1 VPGAAPLWQILC
13 PIGET
18 LVIVLWVQ
26 VEPAVKSGYASQAN
40 EMLRALLRGVR
51 SEENLM
57 FWVMDEEPKEETPK
71 PTPAPFSTVLQ
82 NLFKSRTITIF
93 GEINQKV
100 AESTVAQLLA
110 LAVENDDPIRIFINS
125 PGGHVESGDSIHD
138 MIRFIK
144 PEVKVIGTGWV
155 ASAGAHIYLAAKKEN
170 RLCLPNTRFL
180 IHQPLGGAGGKATD
194 IAIEAKEIIKM
205 RRRINE
211 VIARETGQPLE
222 RVEKDTDRNYWMSAE
237 EAKEYGIVSRI
248 IENSDGVEG

>member
-1 VPGAAPLWQILC
+1 
-13 PIGET
+13 
-18 LVIVLWVQ
+18 VQ

-110 LAVENDDPIRIFINS
+110 LSVENDDPIRIFINS

-155 ASAGAHIYLAAKKEN
+155 ASAGAHIYLGAKKEN
-170 RLCLPNTRFL
+170 RLCMPNTRFL
-180 IHQPLGGAGGKATD
+180 IHQPLGGAGGRATD

-211 VIARETGQPLE
+211 IIARETGQPLE

-237 EAKEYGIVSRI
+237 EAKEYGLVSRI
-248 IENSDGVEG
+248 IENSDGIDG

>member
-1 VPGAAPLWQILC
+1 
-13 PIGET
+13 
-18 LVIVLWVQ
+18 
-26 VEPAVKSGYASQAN
+26 
-40 EMLRALLRGVR
+40 
-51 SEENLM
+51 M

-82 NLFKSRTITIF
+82 NLFKSRTVMIF

-100 AESTVAQLLA
+100 AESTCAQLLA
-110 LAVENDDPIRIFINS
+110 LAVENDDPIRIIINS

-138 MIRFIK
+138 MIRFIT
-144 PEVKVIGTGWV
+144 PQVKMIGTGWV

-180 IHQPLGGAGGKATD
+180 IHQPLGGAGGRATD

-211 VIARETGQPLE
+211 IIARETGQPLE

-237 EAKEYGIVSRI
+237 EAKDYGIVSRI
-248 IENSDGVEG
+248 VQGAREID

>member
-1 VPGAAPLWQILC
+1 
-13 PIGET
+13 
-18 LVIVLWVQ
+18 
-26 VEPAVKSGYASQAN
+26 
-40 EMLRALLRGVR
+40 
-51 SEENLM
+51 M

-82 NLFKSRTITIF
+82 NLFKSRTVMIF

-100 AESTVAQLLA
+100 AESTCAQLLA
-110 LAVENDDPIRIFINS
+110 LAVENDDPIRIIINS

-138 MIRFIK
+138 MIRFIT
-144 PEVKVIGTGWV
+144 PQVRMIGTGWV

-180 IHQPLGGAGGKATD
+180 IHQPLGGAGGRATD

-211 VIARETGQPLE
+211 IIARETGQPLE

-237 EAKEYGIVSRI
+237 EAKDYGIVSRI
-248 IENSDGVEG
+248 VQGAQEID

>member
-1 VPGAAPLWQILC
+1 
-13 PIGET
+13 
-18 LVIVLWVQ
+18 
-26 VEPAVKSGYASQAN
+26 
-40 EMLRALLRGVR
+40 MLRALLRGVR

-110 LAVENDDPIRIFINS
+110 LSVENDDPIRIFINS

-155 ASAGAHIYLAAKKEN
+155 ASAGAHIYLGAKKEN
-170 RLCLPNTRFL
+170 RLCMPNTRFL
-180 IHQPLGGAGGKATD
+180 IHQPLGGAGGRATD

-211 VIARETGQPLE
+211 IIARETGQSLE

-237 EAKEYGIVSRI
+237 EAKDYGLVSRI
-248 IENSDGVEG
+248 IDNSDGIEG

>member
-1 VPGAAPLWQILC
+1 
-13 PIGET
+13 
-18 LVIVLWVQ
+18 VQ

-110 LAVENDDPIRIFINS
+110 LSVENDDPIRIFINS

-155 ASAGAHIYLAAKKEN
+155 ASAGAHIYLGAKKEN
-170 RLCLPNTRFL
+170 RLCMPNTRFL
-180 IHQPLGGAGGKATD
+180 IHQPLGGAGGRATD

-211 VIARETGQPLE
+211 IIARETGQPLE

-237 EAKEYGIVSRI
+237 EAKEYGLVSRI
-248 IENSDGVEG
+248 IENSDGIEG

>member
-1 VPGAAPLWQILC
+1 
-13 PIGET
+13 
-18 LVIVLWVQ
+18 
-26 VEPAVKSGYASQAN
+26 
-40 EMLRALLRGVR
+40 
-51 SEENLM
+51 M

-125 PGGHVESGDSIHD
+125 PGGHVELGDSIHD

-180 IHQPLGGAGGKATD
+180 IHQPLGGAGGRATD

-237 EAKEYGIVSRI
+237 EAKEYGLVSRI
-248 IENSDGVEG
+248 IENSDGIEG

>member
-1 VPGAAPLWQILC
+1 
-13 PIGET
+13 
-18 LVIVLWVQ
+18 
-26 VEPAVKSGYASQAN
+26 
-40 EMLRALLRGVR
+40 
-51 SEENLM
+51 M

-110 LAVENDDPIRIFINS
+110 LSVENDDPIRIFINS

-144 PEVKVIGTGWV
+144 PQVKVIGTGWV

-180 IHQPLGGAGGKATD
+180 IHQPLGGAGGRATD

-211 VIARETGQPLE
+211 IIARETGQPLE

-237 EAKEYGIVSRI
+237 EAKDYGLVSRI
-248 IENSDGVEG
+248 IENSDGIEG

>member
-1 VPGAAPLWQILC
+1 MPA
-13 PIGET
+13 T
-18 LVIVLWVQ
+18 LVIVLRVQ
-26 VEPAVKSGYASQAN
+26 VEPASKSGYASQSN
-40 EMLRALLRGVR
+40 EMPRALLRGVR

-237 EAKEYGIVSRI
+237 EAKEYGLVSRI

>member
-1 VPGAAPLWQILC
+1 
-13 PIGET
+13 
-18 LVIVLWVQ
+18 
-26 VEPAVKSGYASQAN
+26 
-40 EMLRALLRGVR
+40 
-51 SEENLM
+51 M

-110 LAVENDDPIRIFINS
+110 LSVENDDPIRIFINS

-155 ASAGAHIYLAAKKEN
+155 ASAGAHIYLGAKKEN
-170 RLCLPNTRFL
+170 RLCMPNTRFL
-180 IHQPLGGAGGKATD
+180 IHQPLGGAGGRATD

-211 VIARETGQPLE
+211 IIARETGQPLE

-237 EAKEYGIVSRI
+237 EAKEYGLVSRI
-248 IENSDGVEG
+248 IETSDGIDG

>member
-1 VPGAAPLWQILC
+1 
-13 PIGET
+13 
-18 LVIVLWVQ
+18 
-26 VEPAVKSGYASQAN
+26 
-40 EMLRALLRGVR
+40 
-51 SEENLM
+51 M

-110 LAVENDDPIRIFINS
+110 LSVENDDPIRIFINS

-155 ASAGAHIYLAAKKEN
+155 ASAGAHIYLGAKKEN
-170 RLCLPNTRFL
+170 RLCMPNTRFL
-180 IHQPLGGAGGKATD
+180 IHQPLGGAGGRATD

-211 VIARETGQPLE
+211 IIARETGQPLE

-237 EAKEYGIVSRI
+237 EAKEYGLVSRI
-248 IENSDGVEG
+248 IENSDGIDG

>member
-1 VPGAAPLWQILC
+1 
-13 PIGET
+13 
-18 LVIVLWVQ
+18 
-26 VEPAVKSGYASQAN
+26 
-40 EMLRALLRGVR
+40 
-51 SEENLM
+51 M

-110 LAVENDDPIRIFINS
+110 LSVENDDPIRIFINS

-237 EAKEYGIVSRI
+237 EAKEYGLVSRI
-248 IENSDGVEG
+248 IETSDGIDG